1 MDSPKIILESF
12 DNRKKVDARKFS
24 ISIQFIIYKIGQANF
39 KYICYISFILDNTHT
54 SQETKYILSVQ
65 NDKDLHQSCGILPS
79 AIFDLTDTWF
89 PFSTYAFTKKPRL
102 Y

>member
-1 MDSPKIILESF
+1 M
-12 DNRKKVDARKFS
+12 N
-24 ISIQFIIYKIGQANF
+24 
-39 KYICYISFILDNTHT
+39 NTHT